1 MAGLNTQRRYS
12 KLTLLLLLILITVN
26 GCHQNINNTSD
37 PVLIAASSKEPES
50 DSSSPIYSQNNI
62 DNDITKTV
70 DHGQSSAK
78 IVKKSS
84 TPDKANPPEL
94 EASIQFIGQFDLKKL
109 GENTNAD
116 LFAFSGHSETFDINQ
131 DGHDDLII
139 PIAAMNSNQRH
150 VPNEFSKPILLFW
163 DNNIEE
169 YIIDEEV
176 QKALPFMHFPR
187 RIRSSINSK
196 TGLTEIFIADT
207 GLDLA
212 NYDFSKGI
220 ENLPPNCGAQNHLIT
235 YDPSTGKIDE
245 IAIPILWDYPH
256 GIATGDLNGDQT
268 TDYVLLNSPYIKYP
282 EKCLFDGA
290 DYTNENYVL
299 YSNNNGGFD
308 KTNLTLNYE
317 EFSKPPTITSGEV
330 IIDENNN
337 NFLVLGSAG
346 ENSDAHLY
354 LFKQDSKASFTEIS
368 KVRAP
373 DILSEI
379 GNPVYG
385 EILVADVDADGTK
398 EVIAASNTMDNSIA
412 MWVGRY
418 IQLFDIKNEELKER
432 PNDITKTTSSLITKG
447 YDWCHHLFFNEQ
459 TSWNKSILTC
469 TNIEPQQK
477 QRGSFYTWVNNKL
490 QLTKIKLKSAEDIE
504 TFKWMRS
511 FYPVTLD
518 QKTIF
523 VGRTIYGKKII
534 NGTKVYDSIKL
545 YLIKP
550 TIAEVKA
557 LVTKENGNRN
567 VD

>member
-1 MAGLNTQRRYS
+1 M
-12 KLTLLLLLILITVN
+12 
-26 GCHQNINNTSD
+26 
-37 PVLIAASSKEPES
+37 
-50 DSSSPIYSQNNI
+50 
-62 DNDITKTV
+62 
-70 DHGQSSAK
+70 
-78 IVKKSS
+78 
-84 TPDKANPPEL
+84 
-94 EASIQFIGQFDLKKL
+94 
-109 GENTNAD
+109 
-116 LFAFSGHSETFDINQ
+116 
-131 DGHDDLII
+131 
-139 PIAAMNSNQRH
+139 
-150 VPNEFSKPILLFW
+150 
-163 DNNIEE
+163 
-169 YIIDEEV
+169 
-176 QKALPFMHFPR
+176 
-187 RIRSSINSK
+187 
-196 TGLTEIFIADT
+196 
-207 GLDLA
+207 
-212 NYDFSKGI
+212 
-220 ENLPPNCGAQNHLIT
+220 
-235 YDPSTGKIDE
+235 
-245 IAIPILWDYPH
+245 
-256 GIATGDLNGDQT
+256 
-268 TDYVLLNSPYIKYP
+268 
-282 EKCLFDGA
+282 
-290 DYTNENYVL
+290 
-299 YSNNNGGFD
+299 
-308 KTNLTLNYE
+308 
-317 EFSKPPTITSGEV
+317 
-330 IIDENNN
+330 
-337 NFLVLGSAG
+337 VLGSAG

-432 PNDITKTTSSLITKG
+432 PNDITKTASSLITKG

-534 NGTKVYDSIKL
+534 NVTKVYDSIKL